1 MKDILIATPKEEQF
15 YEVVEFYEGTIRGG
29 YKYENYNKNSV
40 LRYNSYDD
48 DLTYGSIDYFK
59 KIMPNHEILTFEQ
72 WKDLVGEPEKVSN
85 ELTQDND
92 LDIQLLDLA
101 RKLVLVGRIQD
112 ASTLSIIAGNSMKE
126 KSK

>member
-15 YEVVEFYEGTIRGG
+15 YEVVEFYQGLIKRG
-29 YKYENYNKNSV
+29 YKNYNENSV
-40 LRYNSYDD
+40 LHYNSNSNK
-48 DLTYGSIDYFK
+48 LTFGSIDYFK
-59 KIMPNHEILTFEQ
+59 KKMPSYAILIFEH
-72 WKDLVGEPEKVSN
+72 WKELVSEPEKVSN

-101 RKLVLVGRIQD
+101 RKLVIAGRIQD
-112 ASTLSIIAGNSMKE
+112 GATLSIIAGNSMKE